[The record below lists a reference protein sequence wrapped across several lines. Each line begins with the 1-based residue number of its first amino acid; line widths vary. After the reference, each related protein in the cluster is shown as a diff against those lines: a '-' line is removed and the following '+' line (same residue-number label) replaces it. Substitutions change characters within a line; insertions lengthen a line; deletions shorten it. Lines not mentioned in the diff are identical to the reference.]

1 MADKIKQFF
10 QKKKVDAKFK
20 RAGKGYKLTDE
31 QPRSNTVTPK
41 SSVPTTSRSALSAE
55 ASQAAAAAMARLGG
69 QKLDSATAFTSLA
82 AIQAQVRKELE
93 AEKKAASAAAKEEEE
108 EVVIAQQKL
117 SSEVEAS
124 PHLAVNGVY
133 FKCPLISD
141 EILSKEE
148 WTVKIKEFL
157 YSQLEEERG
166 LTSCLIIHS
175 CNKNREK
182 IAQCV
187 ETLCKYLE
195 NIVQNPTEDKYK
207 KIRMSNRIF
216 QERVAP
222 IEGIQDFLM
231 AAGFEIKKEEFQGS
245 EEDYLV
251 FSEQNVESLEYLST
265 LCDALRSAEPI
276 SLELDRNLQVLLPSQ
291 ATHRTD
297 LPPVFYTMTPEE
309 LKKEQQLRAETIE
322 KSMMLRTKA
331 MREKDELR
339 EMKKYRY
346 ALIRVRFPDGIL
358 LQGTFHVYEKFDAVL
373 NFVTENLVQDDQPF
387 ILIMANGCR
396 LSHEEANQTLVDLRL
411 VPASVLIFSW
421 DTQETEEKS
430 VDQQA
435 MYLKPEVMLL
445 VQAV

>member
-31 QPRSNTVTPK
+31 QPRPNTATPK
-41 SSVPTTSRSALSAE
+41 NTVPTTSRSALSME

-69 QKLDSATAFTSLA
+69 QKQDSPTAFTSLA
-82 AIQAQVRKELE
+82 AIQAQVRKGLE
-93 AEKKAASAAAKEEEE
+93 AEKKAAAAAAKEEE
-108 EVVIAQQKL
+108 VVSRQKL
-117 SSEVEAS
+117 PTEVEAS

-133 FKCPLISD
+133 FRCPFISD
-141 EILSKEE
+141 EILPKEE
-148 WTVKIKEFL
+148 WNVKIKEFL

-182 IAQCV
+182 VAQCV

-195 NIVQNPTEDKYK
+195 NEFQNPKEDKYK

-216 QERVAP
+216 QERVSP
-222 IEGIQDFLM
+222 IEWKSRISFWQLDFKLERKN
-231 AAGFEIKKEEFQGS
+231 FKCS

-251 FSEQNVESLEYLST
+251 FSEQNIESLEYLTT

-373 NFVTENLVQDDQPF
+373 NFVAENLVQDDQSF
-387 ILIMANGCR
+387 VLVMANGCR
-396 LSHEEANQTLVDLRL
+396 LSQEEANQTLVDLRP
-411 VPASVLIFSW
+411 VPASILIFSW
-421 DTQETEEKS
+421 DTQETEERS

-435 MYLKPEVMLL
+435 IYLKPEVMLL

>member
-31 QPRSNTVTPK
+31 QPRPNTATPK
-41 SSVPTTSRSALSAE
+41 NTVPTTSRSALSME

-69 QKLDSATAFTSLA
+69 QKQDSPTAFTSLA

-93 AEKKAASAAAKEEEE
+93 AEKKAAAAAAKEEEE
-108 EVVIAQQKL
+108 VVSRQKL
-117 SSEVEAS
+117 PTEVEAS

-133 FKCPLISD
+133 FRCPFISD
-141 EILSKEE
+141 EILPKEE
-148 WTVKIKEFL
+148 WNVKIKEFL

-182 IAQCV
+182 VAQCV

-195 NIVQNPTEDKYK
+195 NIVQNPKEDKYK

-216 QERVAP
+216 QERVSP
-222 IEGIQDFLM
+222 IEGSQEFLL
-231 AAGFEIKKEEFQGS
+231 AAGFQIRKEEFQGS

-251 FSEQNVESLEYLST
+251 FSEQNIESLEYLTT

-373 NFVTENLVQDDQPF
+373 NFVAENLVQDDQSF
-387 ILIMANGCR
+387 VLVMANGCR
-396 LSHEEANQTLVDLRL
+396 LSQEEANQTLVDLRL
-411 VPASVLIFSW
+411 VPASILIFSW

-435 MYLKPEVMLL
+435 IYLKPEVMLL